1 MVNVAPLFIMCD
13 PKDIRAVAQI
23 RSPFTDLPT
32 LFIYDNYPGGVGF
45 SEKIYELHDKILKA
59 ARDLIE
65 NCGCD
70 KGCPSCVGPI
80 NQVGNHGKQSALL
93 ILKEAVR

>member
-1 MVNVAPLFIMCD
+1 MCD

-32 LFIYDNYPGGVGF
+32 LYIYDNYPGGVGF
-45 SEKIYELHDKILKA
+45 SEKIFELRDKILVA
-59 ARDLIE
+59 ARELIE

-70 KGCPSCVGPI
+70 EGCPSCVGPI
-80 NQVGNHGKQSALL
+80 NQVGNQGKQSALF
-93 ILKEAVR
+93 ILKEAIR